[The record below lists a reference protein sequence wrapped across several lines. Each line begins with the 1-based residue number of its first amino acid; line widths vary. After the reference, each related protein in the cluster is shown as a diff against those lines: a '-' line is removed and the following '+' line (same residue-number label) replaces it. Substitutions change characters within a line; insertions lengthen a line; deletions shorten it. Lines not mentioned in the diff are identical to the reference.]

1 MSVQE
6 DIVNINTNRFRK
18 DESIIIAG
26 GSTLRSSETETK
38 DFYGLDSLKDSQA
51 IENFHKRTD
60 ASNGLNGGKNQGE
73 ISKGSQN
80 LMRFHT

>member
-1 MSVQE
+1 MQE

-18 DESIIIAG
+18 DESIIVAG

-60 ASNGLNGGKNQGE
+60 ASNGLNGGKTKVKFLKDLK
-73 ISKGSQN
+73 I
-80 LMRFHT
+80 

>member
-1 MSVQE
+1 MQE

-38 DFYGLDSLKDSQA
+38 DCFPMSRVKS
-51 IENFHKRTD
+51 
-60 ASNGLNGGKNQGE
+60 GE
-73 ISKGSQN
+73 RDVISVS
-80 LMRFHT
+80 FV